1 MPTRDVYRSPVID
14 EAFERAVRL
23 LIEKMDEWSSV
34 VEAYF
39 LLRRHEDE
47 IGFPFTYNM
56 VEEIVSTAHERVAG
70 GRAALVAAAA
80 KA

>member
-1 MPTRDVYRSPVID
+1 MTATEGTYRNPVID

-23 LIEKMDEWSSV
+23 LEEKMSEWSTV

-56 VEEIVSTAHERVAG
+56 VEEIVNTVHERVAG
-70 GRAALVAAAA
+70 GRTTYMATV